1 MIEVHI
7 TSAFDFLK
15 LAHNLK
21 NERCHSSQ
29 IEFYRGHSNKEWRL
43 LPSIYRRHMLSFEE
57 NLIDEFLRRRPNE
70 FTESDGIFDFLAKMQ
85 HYGLH
90 TRLLDVTENPAVA
103 LYFACCDDF
112 EKDGELFTFQ
122 NSLDE
127 IPSNTVLNIIA
138 EFYIRQRNTD
148 GNYDVK
154 AYYEYAV
161 NAYKDKDV
169 DLAFYHICNGYYCI
183 SRPKIIS
190 ERILRQSGSFI
201 LFANE
206 VCPKKNC
213 DNEKCRHR
221 NTDRCGKDII
231 ASSIRERVKD
241 LSIKNLTLFDFTDR
255 HIQYEQNSY
264 RYIISAE
271 DKKEILSELKTI
283 GITKAFLFPELNN
296 EGLDIMEDY
305 YSRVK

>member
-21 NERCHSSQ
+21 KERGHSSQ

-70 FTESDGIFDFLAKMQ
+70 FTESDGLFNILAKLQ

-103 LYFACCDDF
+103 LYFACCDDYD
-112 EKDGELFTFQ
+112 KDGELFSFQ
-122 NSLDE
+122 LSLDE

-138 EFYIRQRNTD
+138 DFYIRHRNSG
-148 GNYDVK
+148 GNYDIMT
-154 AYYEYAV
+154 YYEHAT
-161 NAYKDKDV
+161 NIHKDKDV
-169 DLAFYHICNGYYCI
+169 DTAFYHICNGYYCI

-213 DNEKCRHR
+213 SNEKCIHR
-221 NTDRCGKDII
+221 DTDRCGKDRITQKI
-231 ASSIRERVKD
+231 NERVKD
-241 LSIKNLTLFDFTDR
+241 LSIKSHSLYDYTDL
-255 HIQYEQNSY
+255 HIKHEQNGY
-264 RYIISAE
+264 RYIIKAE
-271 DKKEILSELKTI
+271 NKKEILSELQTI

-296 EGLDIMEDY
+296 EGLDIMQDY